1 MFEGFTL
8 NLIKLKNTYADELN
22 IQIHE
27 TLSMPKKRYQNRVQT
42 RMFLKFKKII
52 LTVFLNCHFQLHAK
66 GKKHKTG
73 LIIFMNY

>member
-27 TLSMPKKRYQNRVQT
+27 TLSMPKKSTDAHVPEN
-42 RMFLKFKKII
+42 
-52 LTVFLNCHFQLHAK
+52 
-66 GKKHKTG
+66 
-73 LIIFMNY
+73 